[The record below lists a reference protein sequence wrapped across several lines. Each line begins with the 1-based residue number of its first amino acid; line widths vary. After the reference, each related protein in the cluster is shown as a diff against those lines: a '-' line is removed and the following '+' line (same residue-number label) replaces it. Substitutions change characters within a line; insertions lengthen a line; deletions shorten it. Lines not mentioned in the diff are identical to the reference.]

1 MRHFRF
7 TTRRR
12 LTGSRT
18 SQLAIEFAHQIAQEA
33 ADTWVFWVHA
43 GTQVRV
49 EEGFRPGSLTA
60 VRNCP
65 EAFFDAYLCASMYP
79 EHPCVGRILGD
90 LVGKVDGQLRCSAPS
105 EPPSG
110 GKSEMTHTQRRPGL
124 REPRERPTRNIAGES
139 GRECLRG

>member
-18 SQLAIEFAHQIAQEA
+18 SQLAIDFAHQIAQDA

-49 EEGFRPGSLTA
+49 EEGFRA
-60 VRNCP
+60 IADRRQAARP
-65 EAFFDAYLCASMYP
+65 EAFFDAHLCASMYP
-79 EHPCVGRILGD
+79 EHPCVGRFLRD
-90 LVGKVDGQLRCSAPS
+90 LVGKFDGQLRCSAPS